1 MATDPFWIATDLPG
15 RLAIMPRPR
24 SGDWLE
30 DEIAAL
36 KAAKVDLVVS
46 LLDNDEIAELGL
58 RDEGRLCEAA
68 GIDFLRFLI
77 ADRGVPDGALLR
89 PFARNLLA
97 RLHSGKSVAIHCRAG
112 IGRSSQDAASVMIEG
127 GMPPNVAL
135 EGTANARGLRVPD
148 TEQQRD
154 WIIAYA
160 AQ

>member
-77 ADRGVPDGALLR
+77 ADRGVPDGNLLR
-89 PFARNLLA
+89 PGARNLLA
-97 RLHSGKSVAIHCRAG
+97 RLHSGQSDAIHCRAG
-112 IGRSSQDAASVMIEG
+112 IGRSSLVAASVMIEG
-127 GMPPNVAL
+127 GMPPIVAL
-135 EGTANARGLRVPD
+135 EGIANARGLRVPD